1 MAAFVPILLIRENI
15 IQLIENTKKVDSQV
29 KIRNSIRESHDASQV
44 RLLGQ
49 STSLPAAKSYPPKN
63 VFCYM
68 FTEYFFHII

>member
-1 MAAFVPILLIRENI
+1 MAASVPISLIRENI
-15 IQLIENTKKVDSQV
+15 FQLIEKTRKVASQV
-29 KIRNSIRESHDASQV
+29 KIRNSVRESHDASQV

-63 VFCYM
+63 VFCCM